1 MSSVMIDIETL
12 DIHPGG
18 LILSIGAVH
27 FGSHC
32 ASGNG
37 KQLYCN
43 VDVLSSLMAGFTVDP
58 KTVAWWNEQSKEA
71 TGIFRQSPFAS
82 ITMALKSLSELIG
95 KDDLVWAKGPDFDLV
110 LLTKAY
116 EMMGVRVPWSFRNA
130 RDVRTM
136 IWLGKLAGLKESDA
150 PKPQPFIKHFALHDA
165 MFQAEVVLQVANEL
179 GVYV

>member
-1 MSSVMIDIETL
+1 MSSIMIDIECL
-12 DIHPGG
+12 DTHPGG
-18 LILSIGAVH
+18 LILSIGAIA
-27 FGSHC
+27 FGSGC
-32 ASGNG
+32 SMTTAGRM
-37 KQLYCN
+37 YCN

-58 KTVAWWNEQSKEA
+58 KTVSWWNEQSKEA
-71 TGIFRQSPFAS
+71 TGVFRQGNPLP
-82 ITMALKSLSELIG
+82 IERALRNLSEFIG

-110 LLTKAY
+110 MLAKAY
-116 EMMGVRVPWSFRNA
+116 EMMKMRVPWSFRNA

-150 PKPQPFIKHFALHDA
+150 AKPQPFIKHFALHDA